1 MNFDKAL
8 NILWLSRNYIEDDLK
23 RLYKRLIT
31 KYHSNL
37 FEKKLNE
44 KKEVVK

>member
-23 RLYKRLIT
+23 RLIT

-37 FEKKLNE
+37 FEKKTNNE
-44 KKEVVK
+44 KKEVIK